1 MSFDSAA
8 SAVSTLAPEPKEHH
22 TAILPGGQDGV
33 KDQDREEIEA
43 EVIGPGGEEKV
54 AVELTHE
61 ERMYARF
68 R

>member
-1 MSFDSAA
+1 MSSDS
-8 SAVSTLAPEPKEHH
+8 STLGPEPSEHRP
-22 TAILPGGQDGV
+22 AILPGGQDGI
-33 KDQDREEIEA
+33 KDQDREEIDA

-54 AVELTHE
+54 VVELTHE

>member
-1 MSFDSAA
+1 MSSDSGL
-8 SAVSTLAPEPKEHH
+8 TLAPESEPADKHP
-22 TAILPGGQDGV
+22 AILPGGQDGI
-33 KDQDREEIEA
+33 KDQDREEIDVEA
-43 EVIGPGGEEKV
+43 IGPGGEEKI